1 MVSSR
6 RGSIAGGHQQHIGSG
21 STKCAVV
28 TALTVPIYASPS
40 KEDVCTCGGEMD
52 LTRSKDGGRVYT
64 RLC

>member
-1 MVSSR
+1 MVSSQ

-21 STKCAVV
+21 SAKCAVM
-28 TALTVPIYASPS
+28 TALPVPIYVTPS
-40 KEDVCTCGGEMD
+40 KEDVCTTGEEMD